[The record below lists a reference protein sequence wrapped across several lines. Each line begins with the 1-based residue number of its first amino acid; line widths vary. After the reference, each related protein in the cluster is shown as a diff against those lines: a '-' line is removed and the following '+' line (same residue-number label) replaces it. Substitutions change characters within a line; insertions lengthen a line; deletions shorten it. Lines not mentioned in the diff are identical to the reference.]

1 MRALPFLP
9 LLATLA
15 FSQGIALAVDAPPI
29 PTAAEVA
36 NAYAAIP
43 HQRTQFDASSSAA
56 AANQKANLARLFAY
70 TDRGVVL
77 RVQGMKAHSAKDAA
91 GLKRAMAGYD
101 VVIAD
106 LKADLKKEQ
115 VTGELAQ
122 AQALVVEALQLHQR
136 HLQSRPE
143 GGLVFVRQQIST
155 VPDVKEASGKLI
167 KAYGIL
173 MRAFPGEPQRNKT
186 SFYDHLCAL
195 DFL

>member
-1 MRALPFLP
+1 
-9 LLATLA
+9 LLATFA
-15 FSQGIALAVDAPPI
+15 FSHGVARALDAPPV

-43 HQRTQFDASSSAA
+43 HQRTQFDASSSTAA
-56 AANQKANLARLFAY
+56 EAEKASLARLFAY

-77 RVQGMKAHSAKDAA
+77 RVEGMKAHGAKDAS
-91 GLKRAMAGYD
+91 GLKRAMKGYD
-101 VVIAD
+101 VLIAE
-106 LKADLKKEQ
+106 LGKEQ
-115 VTGELAQ
+115 LSAKVAP
-122 AQALVVEALQLHQR
+122 AQALILEALQLHQR

-155 VPDVKEASGKLI
+155 VPEVKAASGKLL
-167 KAYGIL
+167 KAYDIL
-173 MRAFPGEPQRNKT
+173 IRAFPGETQRNKA